1 MKIIGGFFCALRA
14 SCVQPAGRC
23 CALQSVVA
31 DGGSASAAASSCK
44 EENTH
49 LVHAAV
55 TQERKNT
62 QIHDLRFSFVGGS
75 HLKAL
80 LEEKV
85 FEKIVC
91 LVFYF

>member
-1 MKIIGGFFCALRA
+1 MCTACILCAACWSLLCSAVGGD
-14 SCVQPAGRC
+14 GRR
-23 CALQSVVA
+23 
-31 DGGSASAAASSCK
+31 GSASAAASSCK

-85 FEKIVC
+85 LEKIVC